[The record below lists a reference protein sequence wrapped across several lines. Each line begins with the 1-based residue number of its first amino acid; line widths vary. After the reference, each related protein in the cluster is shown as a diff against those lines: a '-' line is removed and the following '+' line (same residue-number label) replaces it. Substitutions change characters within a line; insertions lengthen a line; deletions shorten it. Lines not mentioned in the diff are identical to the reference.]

1 MTRNTVE
8 GSEGNIGWRVAESNW
23 QGGHLLSL
31 FVFPFEGPLTTNLF
45 KKKPLPPTQA
55 GRTGHS
61 HSSQPSATVLED
73 DEADVLQAGGGA
85 LAEVHPLHAGQQP
98 VDPLHGEVVGPARPR
113 PRSGGHPPPR
123 CVEFQF
129 VTITPKITKG
139 TTSCI
144 YQFCPRLLTWPGDW
158 EALTCPM
165 DPSRG
170 FCQPPSLSKTR

>member
-1 MTRNTVE
+1 MQHLLAAHSLPEKQRLFSNSADFIHWEQIRGGDGRLALVMTRNTVE

-85 LAEVHPLHAGQQP
+85 LAEVHPLHAGQQL
-98 VDPLHGEVVGPARPR
+98 VDPLHSEVVGPARPR
-113 PRSGGHPPPR
+113 PRSGGHPPPD
-123 CVEFQF
+123 VSNSSSSQ
-129 VTITPKITKG
+129 
-139 TTSCI
+139 
-144 YQFCPRLLTWPGDW
+144 
-158 EALTCPM
+158 
-165 DPSRG
+165 
-170 FCQPPSLSKTR
+170 